1 MVSEKI
7 IIGQKGFANY
17 TSNKLY
23 GTGRMN
29 ALKSVA
35 YAGVDAF
42 TDMSGSDSKRREAYL
57 EIIASLLSF
66 IVAIIIV
73 SFIGKWVWNNI
84 LLDLFTIVKPA
95 KSIWQILGL
104 MIFLAL
110 IR

>member
-1 MVSEKI
+1 
-7 IIGQKGFANY
+7 
-17 TSNKLY
+17 
-23 GTGRMN
+23 MN

-66 IVAIIIV
+66 IITIIIV

-84 LLDLFTIVKPA
+84 ILDLFTVVKPA

>member
-1 MVSEKI
+1 
-7 IIGQKGFANY
+7 
-17 TSNKLY
+17 
-23 GTGRMN
+23 MN

-66 IVAIIIV
+66 IIAIIIV

-84 LLDLFTIVKPA
+84 ILDLFTIVKPA